1 MLRFCIFACLGW
13 NPDYAPAGHSA
24 SFLFSKNNNLA
35 IKRFFFINRNYI
47 YYRFISFK
55 GRTRLH
61 RGSRHRP
68 ARRRRR
74 LVNSSSI
81 FFFPPKLRP
90 LKRLNGL
97 TPNQNVA
104 HQWITTD
111 LSALEYIYLHS
122 FFSDLAVTLLSNK
135 RIDSICNQPI
145 LFSLF
150 QEYLKG
156 EFFNPFGIRV
166 MSLG

>member
-1 MLRFCIFACLGW
+1 M
-13 NPDYAPAGHSA
+13 
-24 SFLFSKNNNLA
+24 
-35 IKRFFFINRNYI
+35 INWHFI
-47 YYRFISFK
+47 YYRSISFK

-81 FFFPPKLRP
+81 FFSPPKLRP
-90 LKRLNGL
+90 LKWLNGL

-135 RIDSICNQPI
+135 RIDSICNQSI

-150 QEYLKG
+150 QEYL
-156 EFFNPFGIRV
+156 EVVFFILFGIGV
-166 MSLG
+166 V